1 LSTDPQANPN
11 TSDQLVWRVHPMKE
25 SPAKGVLFWTVLLLT
40 VWAVWWNLQSLLLTA
55 VAAGMLLGS
64 LTSFYLPTV
73 YRLDAIGA
81 GYSRWLSQRKL
92 EWSRVR
98 SVTKERDG
106 VFLSPFPAKT
116 RLENFRGLY
125 LPYRSNREEVL
136 GCIRLFAPDAT
147 GLTAIKS

>member
-1 LSTDPQANPN
+1 
-11 TSDQLVWRVHPMKE
+11 MKE

-73 YRLDAIGA
+73 YRLGADGA

-136 GCIRLFAPDAT
+136 ACIRLFAPEAT
-147 GLTAIKS
+147 GLTVIKS